1 METKNF
7 APASSTNLKVAYH
20 SGGLL
25 FAGDERDF
33 PAGWYLFDGKDA
45 YPVTVFEP
53 FSNDVIEVDREGDL
67 EPHPLKSSPEPDMET
82 IRSILRTRD
91 SASESDI
98 DDLFANATDDIAD
111 GIDPE
116 DVLSDTF
123 GLEPD
128 YLFDAE
134 FIRAVKRGLA
144 RRA

>member
-1 METKNF
+1 METNPS

-67 EPHPLKSSPEPDMET
+67 EPHPLESSSEPDMET

-91 SASESDI
+91 QSSESDI

-116 DVLSDTF
+116 DVLADTF

-128 YLFDAE
+128 YLFDGE
-134 FIRAVKRGLA
+134 FRKAVKTGFA
-144 RRA
+144 RRG